1 MLFKVSG
8 LRPFVRLPQC
18 YLYSDKARR
27 VLYSAEDYH
36 RTKAFAHRTFQ
47 ECARTVPTAY
57 GRPSS
62 AVLSSARID
71 GPRVMSST
79 EVPPQS
85 SSSSNSSATK
95 HNSTSNDDAV
105 ASITDAAG
113 VATKALF
120 SFASTLSKSVL
131 DIAQTS
137 MAHVPATGGSV
148 KVGAT
153 AQVGDKQVLIL
164 KQVAEGG
171 FGTVY
176 LAEDSSSSRLY
187 AVKHLLCQSIE
198 QLREANLE
206 VEALR
211 RFADCEHI
219 VSLVDYH
226 VDRRTASSS
235 RPISASNP
243 TQALLLFPWYPHG
256 TVWDRVSNA
265 ASSGFSNKWPFPEHL
280 ALRLVLGAARG
291 LWAMHQMGYSHRD
304 VKPHNMLLSGAA
316 DEWTA
321 VLMDLGSVSLAAVD
335 VRTKGE
341 ALSLQEEAACKTS
354 AAYRSPG

>member
-8 LRPFVRLPQC
+8 LRPLVRLPQC
-18 YLYSDKARR
+18 YLYSDKSRR
-27 VLYSAEDYH
+27 VLYSADDYH

-47 ECARTVPTAY
+47 ESARTVPTAY
-57 GRPSS
+57 GGPSS

-85 SSSSNSSATK
+85 SSSSSSNSSATK

-105 ASITDAAG
+105 ASIADAAG

-137 MAHVPATGGSV
+137 MAHV
-148 KVGAT
+148 T

-187 AVKHLLCQSIE
+187 AVKHLLCHS
-198 QLREANLE
+198 
-206 VEALR
+206 
-211 RFADCEHI
+211 C
-219 VSLVDYH
+219 
-226 VDRRTASSS
+226 
-235 RPISASNP
+235 
-243 TQALLLFPWYPHG
+243 
-256 TVWDRVSNA
+256 
-265 ASSGFSNKWPFPEHL
+265 
-280 ALRLVLGAARG
+280 
-291 LWAMHQMGYSHRD
+291 
-304 VKPHNMLLSGAA
+304 VKP
-316 DEWTA
+316 
-321 VLMDLGSVSLAAVD
+321 
-335 VRTKGE
+335 
-341 ALSLQEEAACKTS
+341 TS
-354 AAYRSPG
+354 R